1 MSTKQDLLDLINK
14 NYTAG
19 NSLNSED
26 FVEEARTNNAAN
38 LQAALDVIN
47 TGYDSQISNTQKFY
61 DKEIAD
67 TKTAYENEYLKNS
80 VQNEINKMKIE
91 QSMATIGLTDS
102 GLNRT
107 QQTAAQLSYANQK
120 GDIDLARQGALDDL
134 SLKLTD
140 AITTLQ
146 NNKAS
151 DIRETE
157 NYWND
162 LSYNQGIAA
171 YNDKLNYYNDQIK
184 TYTEELADIIESEN
198 DAAAEVQKKA
208 IEAEAALQKA
218 LISASGKTGNVQDD
232 TTQQKIYWFRG
243 VSNENDNYLYYNTE
257 TGKTEEIPPYTNP
270 YNSQDNR
277 IAYSAEYNDKNIGFF
292 QLASGKTGYQPRGL
306 VSEGGKFSAATC
318 DGMIVKYDLYGNGKE
333 NTIWKSKTNKYFIWD
348 DINNRYLDLTE
359 EIKALF
365 PNIQ

>member
-1 MSTKQDLLDLINK
+1 MSAYDDLLAQQKRIQEQLNALSQDDIRNAEREKVK
-14 NYTAG
+14 N
-19 NSLNSED
+19 D
-26 FVEEARTNNAAN
+26 M
-38 LQAALDVIN
+38 QADIDTFS
-47 TGYDSQISNTQKFY
+47 TGMDSQISNTQNYYGKLE
-61 DKEIAD
+61 DD
-67 TKTAYENEYLKNS
+67 TKTAYESQYERNAVQKLVNEK
-80 VQNEINKMKIE
+80 
-91 QSMATIGLTDS
+91 QSAERNANLGLTDS

-120 GDIDLARQGALDDL
+120 GDIDLARQSKLDEL
-134 SLKLTD
+134 SLELASAVTE
-140 AITTLQ
+140 LQ
-146 NNKAS
+146 NEKAS
-151 DIRETE
+151 GIREITSNWNSYADTRAE
-157 NYWND
+157 NI
-162 LSYNQGIAA
+162 YNTQYEGLVNQ
-171 YNDKLNYYNDQIK
+171 YNDIGDQITK
-184 TYTEELADIIESEN
+184 IIESEN